1 MPYLQLP
8 DVRLYHTDEPGGA
21 GRPALLVHGWLD
33 SSDTWIH
40 LLPALRRTRRVVTLD
55 LRGHGSSSAPDS
67 TYDAAELA
75 GDLARV
81 IRALDLGAAVVVAHS
96 MGGSLAS
103 RLAVEQPDL
112 VHALVLVDPDYGGD
126 PQERERLRP
135 VAEQDDPEAVARA
148 VARLVTAGPD
158 ARTAAPHLREW
169 HQRTLARVPPF
180 VVARSM
186 RANLFA
192 PSSIRFRP
200 AADDLLTRRHQPVLA
215 FHRDPAR
222 AALERS
228 LRRHPAS
235 RVVDVPDVGHWI
247 HQEHPQLVGDEVD
260 RWLADLESHTP
271 DPHIRG
277 GLDDGQR

>member
-1 MPYLQLP
+1 VAFLRLP
-8 DVRLYHTDEPGGA
+8 DVRLHHTDEPGGP

-40 LLPALRRTRRVVTLD
+40 FLPALRASRRVVAPD

-67 TYDAAELA
+67 RYDAAELTD
-75 GDLARV
+75 DLAAV
-81 IRALDLGAAVVVAHS
+81 ITALDLGPTVVVAHS
-96 MGGSLAS
+96 MGASLAS
-103 RLAVEQPDL
+103 RLAVEQPHL

-126 PQERERLRP
+126 PEERERLRP
-135 VAEQDDPEAVARA
+135 VAEQDDPEAVTRD
-148 VARLVTAGPD
+148 VARLVAAGPD

-186 RANLFA
+186 HANLFA

-200 AADDLLTRRHQPVLA
+200 ATDELLARRHQPVLA

-222 AALERS
+222 AALERAH
-228 LRRHPAS
+228 LRHPAS
-235 RVVDVPDVGHWI
+235 RVVDVPGVGHWI
-247 HQEHPQLVGDEVD
+247 HQEHPQLVGDEAGP
-260 RWLADLESHTP
+260 WLAHLE
-271 DPHIRG
+271 G
-277 GLDDGQR
+277 GPDDGQR

>member
-1 MPYLQLP
+1 MPFLQLP
-8 DVRLYHTDEPGGA
+8 DARLHYTDEPGPA

-40 LLPALRRTRRVVTLD
+40 LLPALRGARRVVAPD

-67 TYDAAELA
+67 RYDAAEFA
-75 GDLARV
+75 GDLAAL
-81 IRALDLGAAVVVAHS
+81 ITALDLGPAVVVAHS
-96 MGGSLAS
+96 MGASIAS
-103 RLAVEQPDL
+103 RLAVEQPHL
-112 VHALVLVDPDYGGD
+112 VHALVLVDPDYGGE

-135 VAEQDDPEAVARA
+135 IAEQDDPEAVVRG
-148 VARLVTAGPD
+148 VARLVATGPD

-186 RANLFA
+186 HANLFA

-200 AADDLLTRRHQPVLA
+200 AADELLARRCQPVLA

-228 LRRHPAS
+228 LCRHPAS
-235 RVVDVPDVGHWI
+235 RVVDAPGVGHWI
-247 HQEHPQLVGDEVD
+247 HQEHPQLVGDETG
-260 RWLADLESHTP
+260 RFLAHLE
-271 DPHIRG
+271 G
-277 GLDDGQR
+277 ELDDGQR

>member
-1 MPYLQLP
+1 MPFLQLP
-8 DVRLYHTDEPGGA
+8 DVRLHYTDEPGGA

-40 LLPALRRTRRVVTLD
+40 LLPALRGTRRVVAPD

-67 TYDAAELA
+67 RYDAAELA
-75 GDLARV
+75 GDLAAL
-81 IRALDLGAAVVVAHS
+81 ITALDMAPAVVVAHS
-96 MGGSLAS
+96 MGASLAS
-103 RLAVEQPDL
+103 RVAIEQPHL

-135 VAEQDDPEAVARA
+135 VAELGDPEAVVRD
-148 VARLVTAGPD
+148 VARLVATGPD

-169 HQRTLARVPPF
+169 HHRTLARVPPF

-200 AADDLLTRRHQPVLA
+200 AADELLARRSQPVLA

-235 RVVDVPDVGHWI
+235 RVVDVPGVGHWI
-247 HQEHPQLVGDEVD
+247 HQEHPQLVGDEAG
-260 RWLADLESHTP
+260 RWLTDLE
-271 DPHIRG
+271 G
-277 GLDDGQR
+277 ELDDDQR

>member
-1 MPYLQLP
+1 MAFLQLP
-8 DVRLYHTDEPGGA
+8 DVRLHHTDEPGGP

-33 SSDTWIH
+33 CSDTWIH
-40 LLPALRRTRRVVTLD
+40 LLPALRRTRRVVAPD

-67 TYDAAELA
+67 RYDAAELA
-75 GDLARV
+75 GDLAAV
-81 IRALDLGAAVVVAHS
+81 ITALDMGPAVVVAHS
-96 MGGSLAS
+96 MGASLAS
-103 RLAVEQPDL
+103 RLVVERPHL

-135 VAEQDDPEAVARA
+135 VAEQDDPDAVVRD
-148 VARLVTAGPD
+148 VARLVATGPD

-192 PSSIRFRP
+192 PRSIRFRP
-200 AADDLLTRRHQPVLA
+200 AADELLARRHQPVLA

-228 LRRHPAS
+228 HLRHPAS
-235 RVVDVPDVGHWI
+235 RVVDVPGAGHWI
-247 HQEHPQLVGDEVD
+247 HQEHPQLVGDEAGP
-260 RWLADLESHTP
+260 WLANLEGEP
-271 DPHIRG
+271 
-277 GLDDGQR
+277 DDGQR

>member
-1 MPYLQLP
+1 VPFLRLP
-8 DVRLYHTDEPGGA
+8 DVQLHYTDEPGGA
-21 GRPALLVHGWLD
+21 GRPVLLVHGWLD
-33 SSDTWIH
+33 SSDTWVH
-40 LLPALRRTRRVVTLD
+40 LLPALRRTRRVVAPD
-55 LRGHGSSSAPDS
+55 LRGHGASGAPDS
-67 TYDAAELA
+67 RYDAAELA
-75 GDLARV
+75 ADLAMV
-81 IRALDLGAAVVVAHS
+81 ITAIDMAPAVVVAHS
-96 MGGSLAS
+96 MGASLAS

-135 VAEQDDPEAVARA
+135 IAEQDDPAAVARD
-148 VARLVTAGPD
+148 VARLVAAGPD
-158 ARTAAPHLREW
+158 ALTTPHLREW
-169 HQRTLARVPPF
+169 HQRTLARIPPF

-200 AADDLLTRRHQPVLA
+200 ATDELLGRRNQPVLA

-235 RVVDVPDVGHWI
+235 RVVEVPGVGHWI
-247 HQEHPQLVGDEVD
+247 HQEHPQLVGDEIA
-260 RWLADLESHTP
+260 RWLPEL
-271 DPHIRG
+271 DPYPSG
-277 GLDDGQR
+277 GLDDDQR

>member
-1 MPYLQLP
+1 VPFLQLP
-8 DVRLYHTDEPGGA
+8 DVRIHYTDEPGGP

-40 LLPALRRTRRVVTLD
+40 LLPALRRTRRVVAPD

-67 TYDAAELA
+67 RYDAAELA
-75 GDLARV
+75 HDLAAL
-81 IRALDLGAAVVVAHS
+81 ISALDMAPAVVVAHS
-96 MGGSLAS
+96 MGASLAS
-103 RLAVEQPDL
+103 RMAVEQPHL
-112 VHALVLVDPDYGGD
+112 VHALVLVDPDYGGE
-126 PQERERLRP
+126 PQERDRLRP
-135 VAEQDDPEAVARA
+135 IAEQDDPEAVARD
-148 VARLVTAGPD
+148 VARLVATGPD
-158 ARTAAPHLREW
+158 ERTAAPHLREW

-200 AADDLLTRRHQPVLA
+200 AADELLARRSHPVLA

-222 AALERS
+222 ATLERS

-235 RVVDVPDVGHWI
+235 RVVDVPGVGHWI
-247 HQEHPQLVGDEVD
+247 HQEHPQLVGGEAC
-260 RWLADLESHTP
+260 RFIADLE
-271 DPHIRG
+271 G